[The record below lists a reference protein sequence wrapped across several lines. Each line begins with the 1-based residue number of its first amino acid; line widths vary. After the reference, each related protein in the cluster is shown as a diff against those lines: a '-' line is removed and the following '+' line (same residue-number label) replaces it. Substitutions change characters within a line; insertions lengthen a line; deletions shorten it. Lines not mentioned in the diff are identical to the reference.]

1 MGNAANSRRTQYDV
15 SWNSYDLGFLDD
27 VKPELAL
34 KLDPIKIG
42 SLGDVKLGDRILG
55 LEDGAKV
62 TVILRET
69 IRASFQKMAP
79 WASQTAGVALDLTP
93 PAGGDLYTYAQ
104 ILLLHPRDQV
114 APITPTTS
122 QDISLTKT
130 VPLKAFELPRTG
142 NDEDKWA
149 VEFLVY
155 PDRTQLPLIKYGTM
169 TA

>member
-1 MGNAANSRRTQYDV
+1 MGTVGNSRRTQYDV
-15 SWNSYDLGFLDD
+15 SWNAYDLGFLDD
-27 VKPELAL
+27 VKPDLPL

-62 TVILRET
+62 TIVLREP
-69 IRASFQKMAP
+69 IRLSFQKLAP
-79 WASQTAGVALDLTP
+79 WASQSAGAALDLTP

-104 ILLLHPRDQV
+104 VLLLHPRDQTGL
-114 APITPTTS
+114 TPATS

-130 VPLKAFELPRTG
+130 VPLKAFEIPRTG

-149 VEFLVY
+149 VEFLIY